1 MVERE
6 ISIFIVLATIVLLIF
21 MGGIIYFIIQ
31 YRKRKLMHENE
42 KMLLNEQ
49 HTKELLT
56 TQLESQQQTM
66 QDIGREIHDNVG
78 QKLTLASIYLKQ
90 ISHNNRFPELENK
103 ISEINK
109 ILNESLQDLRQLSQ
123 SLVQPELA
131 QFGILDL
138 LEKEAS
144 KINHTGLCRM
154 TIEAIPEQIQ
164 VNTNIKN
171 GLFRLIQEFTQNSL
185 KHAKCK
191 QISIK
196 IEQNTEKIT
205 LNLTDDGVGFDTQIQ
220 SLGIGLSNMKRRADL
235 MGADYKFHS
244 EIGKGTSL
252 QLILANKSKV

>member
-1 MVERE
+1 MVENE

-21 MGGIIYFIIQ
+21 IGGIIYFLIR
-31 YRKRKLMHENE
+31 YRSRKVIYDNE
-42 KMLLNEQ
+42 KMVLNQQ

-90 ISHNNRFPELENK
+90 ISHNNQFPEFENK

-109 ILNESLQDLRQLSQ
+109 ILNESLQDLRQLSA
-123 SLVQPELA
+123 SLVQPASA
-131 QFGILDL
+131 QFGIIDL
-138 LEKEAS
+138 LEKEAT

-154 TIEAIPEQIQ
+154 TIEAIPEQISI
-164 VNTNIKN
+164 NIATKN
-171 GLFRLIQEFTQNSL
+171 NLFRLIQEFIQNSL

-191 QISIK
+191 HISIK
-196 IEQNTEKIT
+196 IKQNSEEII
-205 LNLTDDGVGFDTQIQ
+205 LFLADDGVGFDTQNQ

-235 MGADYKFHS
+235 MGASYYLHS

-252 QLILANKSKV
+252 ELILENKL